1 MGAEVAQRS
10 GAGTLVL
17 DIRRGDGPKP
27 CFNYTMASVAA
38 TDALIARTPDVAA
51 AAVRAIVATQ
61 RALVADVSLA
71 TRAGSALFPAAE
83 AALIADIVRRD
94 LPYYDAAIRPDFV
107 AGMNAFARDVGILDR
122 DVPYEAVVATRY
134 SSLWAG

>member
-1 MGAEVAQRS
+1 MLR
-10 GAGTLVL
+10 L
-17 DIRRGDGPKP
+17 R
-27 CFNYTMASVAA
+27 
-38 TDALIARTPDVAA
+38 A